1 MVMSVDLEPPP
12 CAREATARTPLLSVP
27 TSRRS
32 WLRTAGMGAGLV
44 LTGAGAW
51 LAYDWRV
58 FQSLAAQPHSVPDH
72 RVRLPAGKPPMVIAH
87 GRDPAAN
94 VRAVLEKMGGMR
106 QFVGRGDKVLVKP
119 NAGWDRTQ
127 AQGANTHPAVVAEL
141 VKACRDAGAE
151 DIIVTDCSVHEPE
164 RCFRRSG
171 IRAAA
176 EAAGARV
183 ILPSQA
189 EYVDVKIR
197 GKLGTWPIKQPFVAA
212 TKIINVPVAKHHGSA
227 RVTAGMKNW
236 IGITDKRRSAF
247 HSSLD
252 ETIAALAQLMRPTLT
267 VVDATRVLMR
277 NGPLGGNLADLKQM
291 DVIAASIDPV
301 AVDVWAA
308 ELLDARPSQVPY
320 LKLAAERRLGRL
332 DYRALGALE
341 LGTG

>member
-1 MVMSVDLEPPP
+1 MVMPIVAEPPP
-12 CAREATARTPLLSVP
+12 CIGEATPRGPHP
-27 TSRRS
+27 MNRRG
-32 WLRTAGMGAGLV
+32 WLRVAGIGAGLLV
-44 LTGAGAW
+44 TGVSAW
-51 LAYDWRV
+51 FAYDWRV
-58 FQSLAAQPHSVPDH
+58 VQSLAAHAHGPPDR

-94 VRAVLEKMGGMR
+94 VRAALEKMGGMG
-106 QFVGRGDKVLVKP
+106 QFVRRGDKVVIKP
-119 NAGWDRTQ
+119 NVGWDRTQ

-141 VKACRDAGAE
+141 VRACRDAGAE
-151 DIIVTDCSVHEPE
+151 EIIVTDCPVHEPE

-189 EYVDVKIR
+189 EYVDVKIP

-236 IGITDKRRSAF
+236 IGITDKRRSLF
-247 HSSLD
+247 HASLD
-252 ETIAALAQLMRPTLT
+252 ETIAALAQLMLPTLT

-277 NGPLGGNLADLKQM
+277 NGPVGGNLADVKPM
-291 DVIAASIDPV
+291 DMVAASIDPV

-308 ELLDARPSQVPY
+308 GLLDAKPAQVPY

-332 DYRALGALE
+332 DYRALGAVE
-341 LGTG
+341 LSTG

>member
-1 MVMSVDLEPPP
+1 MPIVTEPPP
-12 CAREATARTPLLSVP
+12 CVDDASPRDLPPNTMG
-27 TSRRS
+27 RRR
-32 WLRTAGMGAGLV
+32 WLRAAGIGAGLV
-44 LTGAGAW
+44 AAGAGAL
-51 LAYDWRV
+51 LARDWRL
-58 FQSLAAQPHSVPDH
+58 FQSLAADPHDVPDH

-94 VRAVLEKMGGMR
+94 VRAALEKMGGMGR
-106 QFVGRGDKVLVKP
+106 FVGRADKVLIKP
-119 NAGWDRTQ
+119 NVGWDRTQ

-141 VKACRDAGAE
+141 IRACRDAGAE

-164 RCFRRSG
+164 RCFQRSG

-176 EAAGARV
+176 QAAGARV

-189 EYVDVKIR
+189 HYVDVKIPGR
-197 GKLGTWPIKQPFVAA
+197 FGTWPIKQPFVAA

-247 HSSLD
+247 HSALH
-252 ETIAALAQLMRPTLT
+252 ETIAGLAQLMRPTLT

-277 NGPLGGNLADLKQM
+277 NGPVGGNLADLKPM
-291 DVIAASIDPV
+291 DMIAASIDPV
-301 AVDVWAA
+301 AVDMWAA
-308 ELLDARPSQVPY
+308 GLLGATPSQVPY

-332 DYRALGALE
+332 DFKALGAVE
-341 LGTG
+341 LSTG